1 MEFISNTNNLILLA
15 LMLVSGSLLFAPN
28 LQALLQGKSGV
39 SPSIATQ
46 LINRNKANIIDIR
59 RIEDFQAGHIARAR
73 HVAAEDLMTSLS
85 SLKLDKSAPMI
96 LVCDSGSKSLAFVS
110 RIQKEGFADV
120 VCLDGGIKAWNLA
133 GLPLV
138 K

>member
-15 LMLVSGSLLFAPN
+15 LMLVSGAILLTPN
-28 LQALLQGKSGV
+28 LQALIQGRAGV
-39 SPSIATQ
+39 SPAIATQ

-59 RIEDFQAGHIARAR
+59 QNQDFQAGHIARAR
-73 HVAAEDLMTSLS
+73 HVAADNLLVNLAA
-85 SLKLDKSAPMI
+85 LKLDKASPVI
-96 LVCDSGSKSLAFVS
+96 LVCDNGSKSSSFVS
-110 RIQKEGFADV
+110 KIQKEGFADV

>member
-15 LMLVSGSLLFAPN
+15 LMLVSGAILLTPN
-28 LQALLQGKSGV
+28 LQALIQGKAGV
-39 SPSIATQ
+39 SPAIATQ

-59 RIEDFQAGHIARAR
+59 QIQDFEAGHIARAR
-73 HVAAEDLMTSLS
+73 HIAAEDLMS
-85 SLKLDKSAPMI
+85 SIGGLKLDKASPVI
-96 LVCDSGSKSLAFVS
+96 LVCENGSKSSSFVS
-110 RIQKEGFADV
+110 RVQKEGFADV
-120 VCLDGGIKAWNLA
+120 VCLDGGIKSWNLA

>member
-15 LMLVSGSLLFAPN
+15 LMLVSGAMLIGPN
-28 LQALLQGKSGV
+28 IQGLIQGQAGV
-39 SPSIATQ
+39 SPAIATQ

-59 RIEDFQAGHIARAR
+59 SSEDYQNGHISRAK
-73 HVAAEDLMTSLS
+73 HISAERLIADLPN
-85 SLKLDKSAPMI
+85 LKLDKSAPVI
-96 LVCDSGSKSLAFVS
+96 LVCDAGSKSASMVGKV
-110 RIQKEGFADV
+110 KELGFADV
-120 VCLDGGIKAWNLA
+120 VCLDGGVKAWNLA